1 MKHLG
6 GAILAVAVLLPA
18 SVQAQHQP
26 YAGDAGREIKALSP
40 EEVKDLL
47 SGAGMGYAKA
57 AELNHFPGPAHVIEL
72 ADKLGVDLLEAA
84 GQKLELNAQK
94 YPVELVRG
102 SAKKYDEY

>member
-72 ADKLGVDLLEAA
+72 ADKLGLRAEQRTEVKRLMDAHKTEARA
-84 GQKLELNAQK
+84 IGAKLVA
-94 YPVELVRG
+94 
-102 SAKKYDEY
+102 